1 MRNGPDW
8 QQKRWLVKET
18 RVCKMLEVG
27 KLAFRLESLRKSA
40 ATELYGSVAI
50 WGKMAMGVIGI
61 ATGGK
66 CRGKEVR

>member
-1 MRNGPDW
+1 MAR
-8 QQKRWLVKET
+8 KRDA
-18 RVCKMLEVG
+18 RVQNAGGREVS
-27 KLAFRLESLRKSA
+27 FQRESLRKSA

-66 CRGKEVR
+66 CRGKRFGNGCRR